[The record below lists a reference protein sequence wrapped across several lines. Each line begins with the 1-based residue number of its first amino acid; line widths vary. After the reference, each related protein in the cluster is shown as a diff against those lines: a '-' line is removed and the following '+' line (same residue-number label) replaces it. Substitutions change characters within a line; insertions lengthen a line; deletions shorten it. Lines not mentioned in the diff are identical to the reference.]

1 MGNRKIDINCDVGEG
16 MQNEPDLFPFI
27 TSCNI
32 ACGGH
37 AGNAESIRS
46 VIRLAAKHNVKIGA
60 HPSYPDREH
69 FGRRSLSLPVQDLIG
84 SIREQLLLFFK
95 IAAQENVAV
104 HHIKAHG
111 ALYNDISKD
120 ATLARNYLR
129 ALVDYEEKVAL
140 YAPYGSAIAEE
151 AQARGWTVLYEAFA
165 DRNYN
170 ADLSLVARSEPSA
183 LITDAEE
190 LSVHLL
196 RMFEDHTL
204 RAIDGTDVPIQAD
217 TFCIHSDTPGAVT
230 LLHQLVGR
238 LEWHRIK
245 LDK

>member
-1 MGNRKIDINCDVGEG
+1 MSVRKIDINCDVGEG
-16 MQNEPDLFPFI
+16 INNEADLFPFI

-37 AGNAESIRS
+37 AGNADSIRS
-46 VIRLAAKHNVKIGA
+46 VIRLAAEHKVKIGA

-69 FGRRSLSLPVQDLIG
+69 FGRRSLALPAQALIG
-84 SIREQLLLFFK
+84 TIQEQLMLFFK
-95 IAAQENVAV
+95 IASQENVSV

-111 ALYNDISKD
+111 ALYNDIAKD
-120 ATLARNYLR
+120 ASLARNYLR
-129 ALVDYEEKVAL
+129 ALVDYERKVAI
-140 YAPYGSAIAEE
+140 YAPYGSALAGE
-151 AQARGWTVLYEAFA
+151 AQARGWSVLYEAFA

-170 ADLSLVARSEPSA
+170 ADLSLVSRSDPEA
-183 LITDAEE
+183 LITDADQMA
-190 LSVHLL
+190 VHLL
-196 RMFEDHTL
+196 RIFEDHAV

-217 TFCIHSDTPGAVT
+217 TFCIHGDTPGAVT

-238 LEWHRIK
+238 LEWHRIQ